1 MRRRTVRSFTLVE
14 LMAAMAVLSLLMVA
28 LVAMFDQAMRGWRNA
43 QKGIDGRR
51 EARTALQM
59 VQRDLSALV
68 IRPGRGIF
76 NETTNNNNKS
86 SDLYFLAALPTSAQA
101 TNSGGDICG
110 VGYFVEWDPSL
121 NEGRGGRVLRRY
133 QQEAA
138 QQFTNLQSA
147 PTSNPT
153 RTQLFPST
161 NSPGV
166 SVETLAQNVSHF
178 RAEIYQWTVTTN
190 SPNGFFKSAG
200 GEDGV
205 RRPAYLMVELAAY
218 DPQTVRTFQGQQ
230 DWDNTNNVKK
240 YARTYLWRIVP

>member
-1 MRRRTVRSFTLVE
+1 MKPRWARSFTLVE
-14 LMAAMAVLSLLMVA
+14 LMAAMTVLALLMVA
-28 LVAMFDQAMRGWRNA
+28 MVAMLDQAMRGWRTA

-68 IRPGRGIF
+68 IQPGRGIF
-76 NETTNNNNKS
+76 NETTNNNGKS

-101 TNSGGDICG
+101 TNSGGDVCG

-121 NEGRGGRVLRRY
+121 NEGRGARVLRRY

-138 QQFTNLQSA
+138 QQFVRLQSA
-147 PTSNPT
+147 PTSNPS
-153 RTQLFPST
+153 RTQLFPDSG
-161 NSPGV
+161 PGIT
-166 SVETLAQNVSHF
+166 VETLAQNVSHF
-178 RAEIYQWTVTTN
+178 RAEIYQWTNN
-190 SPNGFFKSAG
+190 SNFQSAG

-218 DPQTVRTFQGQQ
+218 DPQTVRSFQSQS
-230 DWDNTNNVKK
+230 DWDQSNNVTKF
-240 YARTYLWRIVP
+240 ARTYIWRVVP